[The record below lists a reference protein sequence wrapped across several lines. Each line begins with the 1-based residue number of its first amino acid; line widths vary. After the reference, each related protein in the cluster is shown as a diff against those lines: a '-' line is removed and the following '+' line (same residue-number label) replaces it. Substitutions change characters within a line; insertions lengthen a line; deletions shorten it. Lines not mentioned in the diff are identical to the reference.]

1 MEQTDEM
8 DLGAENRMQRAC
20 DGCRSRKIRCDRA
33 VPCSNCKSSKLTCTT
48 TAPTQKPQRQRVHIS
63 DEYEKK
69 IDRIEDRLVS
79 IEHVLEALSN
89 KLSNLDMKAEV
100 EHSSQPRSAIAA
112 TRSPHSNS
120 EASVATPAFE
130 GETTINR
137 QSEFARELLEQ
148 AVGSTPSI
156 GQNAEIKAA
165 LTSLQNM
172 VTRQGANPNTI
183 TASSTYPFC
192 NKALAEVDHTKL
204 ERPPWDLVSEVIDK
218 ASAYPTMSFAVVFP
232 FLKMPNMKN
241 VFREAFENAPD
252 CSVGRRLLVYGVL
265 TSLFCEFSCY
275 PVVDKR
281 VDSYRGL
288 ARICERQ
295 MDVAMSQLDLYL
307 PATYENI
314 LALLLGSAHAIEMCK
329 PSLCWTMISM
339 AAHLSQSLGYHRYQ
353 TMKDDPEEERNA
365 KIHVFWF
372 IYVMDKTLSLRL
384 GRASIIQDWDMS
396 LPYPNIDSDHA
407 RFGSLVQQGQKGT
420 ELLLYWIKIA
430 QIQSKVYEKLFSPAG
445 FLQPMNERARTAT
458 ELVAALN
465 KAWTERGE
473 ASVFDFAFLDLEHG
487 LATRR
492 IESSTGP
499 KPASGRTRYRYVLPT
514 TTHLN
519 MRGPDMSYCEVEEVD
534 DTGSFSYIGDI
545 FYHAGTFKHDADWP
559 WLFTQDLEIF
569 GTLQTPPPVT
579 NEAHSQYSQ
588 SVFKRAISPDN
599 VSFNN
604 DCLESARAAL
614 VAHQRCSAQFNV
626 KGNEDLWSGYIH
638 WAILQAPFTPFIVI
652 FCHSI
657 VHCDPSDLNSLSDFV
672 VSLESCRTISEG
684 ADKLYK
690 MCHLFL
696 QVAKL
701 YVEAKRNESP
711 PVTTSPTHPD
721 QNGFYHHETG
731 INLDTTTQFDPYLS
745 ALGLMPN
752 AGFPMTGF
760 PATTTSANVEA
771 FPPGSFD
778 ASMAPD
784 ATNVQDWFSGSRF
797 LLNLMED
804 DIQMLDFNL

>member
-8 DLGAENRMQRAC
+8 DLAGESRMQRAC
-20 DGCRSRKIRCDRA
+20 DGCRLRKIRCDRA

-48 TAPTQKPQRQRVHIS
+48 TPPTQKPQRQRVHIS

-69 IDRIEDRLVS
+69 IDRIEDRLAS

-89 KLSNLDMKAEV
+89 KLSTLDMTSEV
-100 EHSSQPRSAIAA
+100 EHSVQSRSGISAA
-112 TRSPHSNS
+112 RSPHSSS
-120 EASVATPAFE
+120 ETNVATPAFE

-148 AVGSTPSI
+148 AVGNTPSI

-172 VTRQGANPNTI
+172 VTRQSANPNTI
-183 TASSTYPFC
+183 TASLTYPFS
-192 NKALAEVDHTKL
+192 NKALPEVDHTKL
-204 ERPPWDLVSEVIDK
+204 ERPPWDLVNEVIDK
-218 ASAYPTMSFAVVFP
+218 ASVYPTMSFAVVFP
-232 FLKMPNMKN
+232 FLKMPNMKDI
-241 VFREAFENAPD
+241 FRDAFENTAE

-265 TSLFCEFSCY
+265 TSLFYEFSCY

-295 MDVAMSQLDLYL
+295 MEVAMSQLDLYL

-314 LALLLGSAHAIEMCK
+314 LALLLGSAQAIEMCK
-329 PSLCWTMISM
+329 PSLCWTMIST
-339 AAHLSQSLGYHRYQ
+339 AAHLSQNLGYHRYQ
-353 TMKDDPEEERNA
+353 TMKDDSEEERNA

-384 GRASIIQDWDMS
+384 GRASIVQDWDMS

-430 QIQSKVYEKLFSPAG
+430 QIQGRVYEKLFSPAG
-445 FLQPMNERARTAT
+445 FLRPMSERARTAT
-458 ELVAALN
+458 ELADALN

-473 ASVFDFAFLDLEHG
+473 ASAFDFAYLDIEHG
-487 LATRR
+487 LARQCV
-492 IESSTGP
+492 EASTGP
-499 KPASGRTRYRYVLPT
+499 KPASVRKRYRYVLPT

-519 MRGPDMSYCEVEEVD
+519 INGPDIFHCEVEEVD
-534 DTGSFSYIGDI
+534 DAGSFSYIGDI
-545 FYHAGTFKHDADWP
+545 FYHADVVMH
-559 WLFTQDLEIF
+559 
-569 GTLQTPPPVT
+569 
-579 NEAHSQYSQ
+579 YSTCALIQ
-588 SVFKRAISPDN
+588 RAISPDN

-614 VAHQRCSAQFNV
+614 VAHQRCASQFNV

-652 FCHSI
+652 FCHS
-657 VHCDPSDLNSLSDFV
+657 VLHCDPSDLNSLSDFV

-696 QVAKL
+696 KVAKL
-701 YVEAKRNESP
+701 YVEAKRNEAL
-711 PVTTSPTHPD
+711 PVAASRTQPD
-721 QNGFYHHETG
+721 QNGFFPQETG
-731 INLDTTTQFDPYLS
+731 INLDTMTQFDPYLS

-752 AGFPMTGF
+752 SGFPMTGF
-760 PATTTSANVEA
+760 PAMNPSSNVDT

-778 ASMAPD
+778 ASMAPSGSGMGPGNP
-784 ATNVQDWFSGSRF
+784 TNVQDWFSGSRY

-804 DIQMLDFNL
+804 DIQMADINL

>member
-1 MEQTDEM
+1 MT
-8 DLGAENRMQRAC
+8 
-20 DGCRSRKIRCDRA
+20 S
-33 VPCSNCKSSKLTCTT
+33 
-48 TAPTQKPQRQRVHIS
+48 
-63 DEYEKK
+63 
-69 IDRIEDRLVS
+69 
-79 IEHVLEALSN
+79 
-89 KLSNLDMKAEV
+89 EV
-100 EHSSQPRSAIAA
+100 EHSVQSRSGISAA
-112 TRSPHSNS
+112 RSPHSSS
-120 EASVATPAFE
+120 ETNVATPAFE

-148 AVGSTPSI
+148 AVGNTPSI

-172 VTRQGANPNTI
+172 VTRQSANPNTI
-183 TASSTYPFC
+183 TASLTYPFS
-192 NKALAEVDHTKL
+192 NKALPEVDHTKL
-204 ERPPWDLVSEVIDK
+204 ERPPWDLVNEVIDK
-218 ASAYPTMSFAVVFP
+218 ASVYPTMSFAVVFP
-232 FLKMPNMKN
+232 FLKMPNMKDI
-241 VFREAFENAPD
+241 FRDAFENTAE

-265 TSLFCEFSCY
+265 TSLFYEFSCY

-295 MDVAMSQLDLYL
+295 MEVAMSQLDLYL

-314 LALLLGSAHAIEMCK
+314 LALLLGSAQAIEMCK
-329 PSLCWTMISM
+329 PSLCWTMIST
-339 AAHLSQSLGYHRYQ
+339 AAHLSQNLGYHRYQ
-353 TMKDDPEEERNA
+353 TMKDDSEEERNA

-384 GRASIIQDWDMS
+384 GRASIVQDWDMS

-430 QIQSKVYEKLFSPAG
+430 QIQGRVYEKLFSPAG
-445 FLQPMNERARTAT
+445 FLRPMSERARTAT
-458 ELVAALN
+458 ELADALN

-473 ASVFDFAFLDLEHG
+473 TVKLTF
-487 LATRR
+487 
-492 IESSTGP
+492 P
-499 KPASGRTRYRYVLPT
+499 
-514 TTHLN
+514 
-519 MRGPDMSYCEVEEVD
+519 
-534 DTGSFSYIGDI
+534 GSFSYIGDI
-545 FYHAGTFKHDADWP
+545 FYHADVVMH
-559 WLFTQDLEIF
+559 
-569 GTLQTPPPVT
+569 
-579 NEAHSQYSQ
+579 YSTCALIQ
-588 SVFKRAISPDN
+588 RAISPDN

-614 VAHQRCSAQFNV
+614 VAHQRCASQFNV

-652 FCHSI
+652 FCHS
-657 VHCDPSDLNSLSDFV
+657 VLHCDPSDLNSLSDFV

-696 QVAKL
+696 KVAKL
-701 YVEAKRNESP
+701 YVEAKRNEAL
-711 PVTTSPTHPD
+711 PVAASRTQPD
-721 QNGFYHHETG
+721 QNGFFPQETG
-731 INLDTTTQFDPYLS
+731 INLDTMTQFDPYLS

-752 AGFPMTGF
+752 SGFPMTGF
-760 PATTTSANVEA
+760 PAMNPSSNVDT

-778 ASMAPD
+778 ASMAPSGSGMGPGNP
-784 ATNVQDWFSGSRF
+784 TNVQDWFSGSRY

-804 DIQMLDFNL
+804 DIQMADINL